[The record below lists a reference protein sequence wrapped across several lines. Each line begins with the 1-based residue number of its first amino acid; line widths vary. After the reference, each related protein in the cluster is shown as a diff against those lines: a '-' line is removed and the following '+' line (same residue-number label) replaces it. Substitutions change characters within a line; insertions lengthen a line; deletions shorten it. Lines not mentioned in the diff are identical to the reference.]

1 MQVAKKFKR
10 DMGDALYDKKIKE
23 FAANKDVEAAVRLC
37 TTCNQLQFDHKSGPC
52 TRSEK
57 TESVKY
63 SSEEISYIIIAINK
77 DVVSSIIDNAK
88 TDFINDSENI
98 KSTTSPSVIGSC
110 DSDIQKNS
118 DKLAEA
124 LSKIAIVLTQ
134 QQQVPHQVTK
144 VKPPPTW
151 AGESFDDYKAE
162 VQAWEQAHPGETF
175 TKYAEFLNE
184 LKRN

>member
-1 MQVAKKFKR
+1 MTNMLVAKKFKR

-63 SSEEISYIIIAINK
+63 SSEEISERIIAINK
-77 DVVSSIIDNAK
+77 DVVSAIIDNAK

-118 DKLAEA
+118 DKLAEVVH
-124 LSKIAIVLTQ
+124 LYRRTHVHCYTSFLCTQ
-134 QQQVPHQVTK
+134 VSNK
-144 VKPPPTW
+144 
-151 AGESFDDYKAE
+151 
-162 VQAWEQAHPGETF
+162 
-175 TKYAEFLNE
+175 
-184 LKRN
+184 